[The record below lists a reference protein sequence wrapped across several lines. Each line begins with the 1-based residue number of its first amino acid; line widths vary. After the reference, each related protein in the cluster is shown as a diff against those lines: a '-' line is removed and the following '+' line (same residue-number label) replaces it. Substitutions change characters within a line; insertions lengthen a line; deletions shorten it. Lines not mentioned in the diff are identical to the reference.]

1 MRGGY
6 HHLAHVEVV
15 VEGHVVNQLTAT
27 CVLLATK
34 QATTLE
40 VLTPVIG
47 QNIYI
52 KKFSDW

>member
-6 HHLAHVEVV
+6 HHLTHVEVV
-15 VEGHVVNQLTAT
+15 VEGHVVNQLTAA

-34 QATTLE
+34 QATTPE

-47 QNIYI
+47 QNCQN
-52 KKFSDW
+52 KGL